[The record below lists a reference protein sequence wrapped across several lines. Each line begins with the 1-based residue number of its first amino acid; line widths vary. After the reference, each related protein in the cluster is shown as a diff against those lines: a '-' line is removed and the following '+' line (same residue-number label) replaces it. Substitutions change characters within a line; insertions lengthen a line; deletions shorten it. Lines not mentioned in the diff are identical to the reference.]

1 MIDFTHLHVHT
12 QFSILDGAASIKGLL
27 SKAKETGM
35 TALAITD
42 HGNMYGVLEFSNQAA
57 KYGIKPIIGC
67 EVYVAEHS
75 HFDKSSKEDRSG
87 YHLILLARNMTG
99 YRNLSK
105 LVSLGFTE
113 GFYYTP
119 RIDMD
124 ILSKYHEGIIACSAC
139 LGGQLPKAIT
149 RHNPLPQ
156 EGNDFKAYP
165 FDLAKSEEVLK
176 RYLDIFG
183 EDFYLEL
190 QRHGYREQELVNHAM
205 LKLADK
211 YQLKVIATNDVHY
224 VNKEDFEAHNILI
237 CLNTGKDLDD
247 AEGMHYTGN
256 EYLKTPEEMQEL
268 FHDIPQAISNT
279 RDLVDKI
286 EPFKLTRDVI
296 LPKFPI
302 PEGFES
308 EFQYLEH
315 LTWEG
320 AARRWPEIIEST
332 RERLEFELATIK
344 RMGFPGYFL
353 IVWDFIDA
361 ARKMGVRVGPGR
373 GSAAGS
379 AVAYCLGITN
389 IDPIK
394 YQLLFERFL
403 NPERISMPDVDIDFD
418 DEGRGRVIQYVI
430 EKYGK
435 EKVAQIITFGSMA
448 ARSSIRDVARVLKL
462 ELSEADR
469 LAKLVPEGPKIS
481 LESAFAEVPELNDAR
496 NQGPELVKKTLN
508 FAKTLE
514 GSIRN
519 TGVHACGVIIGPE
532 DLKEHVPLG
541 IAKDSDMPV
550 TQFEGKLVESIG
562 LLKMDFLGLKTLS
575 IINDALLN
583 IKKRHGID
591 IDIDS
596 IPLEDEE
603 TFALFCRGDTTAV
616 FQFESDGMK
625 KHLQDLQPN
634 RFEDI
639 IAMNALYRPGPMKYI
654 PNYISRKQGR
664 EKIEYDFPVMEEYLS
679 ETYGITV
686 YQEQVMLLSQA
697 MAGFTK
703 GEADGLRKAMGK
715 KLRDVMDKL
724 KSKFLEGCIKNN
736 LDKSKAEKIW
746 GDWEAFAE
754 YAFNKSHST
763 CYSYVAY
770 QTAYLKAHYTAEF
783 MAANLTH
790 NLNNIEEIS
799 SLVAECKRLKINV
812 LGPDINESEL
822 KFTVNKEGDIRFGMG
837 AIKNVGEGPVEAII
851 EEREATGPFNSIFDF
866 VKRINLRACNKKSI
880 ESLAKAGA
888 FDGFPNCHRAQFF
901 FVDKDN
907 ITFIEKLI
915 RFATAHQNN
924 QNSSQFSLFG
934 EAAGGGNIPDPELP
948 TCEPWSN
955 LEQLRFE
962 NEVTGYYISG
972 HPLDDYKIEIKN
984 FCNINISRLSD
995 LASLSGRDVSF
1006 AGIITSVNHRT
1017 TKTGKPFGQFVV
1029 EDYTDSIQITLFS
1042 EDYMKQR
1049 HMLLTGTFVY
1059 IKAKIQPQ
1067 FRDSDRLDIKVGSIN
1082 LLSEI
1087 AEKLT
1092 HSVTLEIPLSQLSEP
1107 LIEAI
1112 SEQAHHFPGSC
1123 RLKVVV
1129 YDEMEECRVEMQAK
1143 KIKVEASAFL
1153 KLLNTYHF
1161 LNYSLN

>member
-1 MIDFTHLHVHT
+1 MTDFTHLHVHT
-12 QFSILDGAASIKGLL
+12 QFSILDGAASIKGLIK
-27 SKAKETGM
+27 KAKDSGM

-42 HGNMYGVLEFSNQAA
+42 HGNMYGVLEFANQANKA
-57 KYGIKPIIGC
+57 GIKPIIGC
-67 EVYVAEHS
+67 EVYITEKTR
-75 HFDKSSKEDRSG
+75 FDKSAREDRSG
-87 YHLILLARNMTG
+87 YHLILLAKNMTG

-105 LVSLGFTE
+105 LVSLGFIE

-124 ILSKYHEGIIACSAC
+124 ILTQYSEGLIASSAC

-149 RHNPLPQ
+149 RFNPLP
-156 EGNDFKAYP
+156 EKGDNFSDYP
-165 FDLAKSEEVLK
+165 FEFSKAEEVLLQYK
-176 RYLDIFG
+176 SIFG

-190 QRHGYREQELVNHAM
+190 QRHGYREQELVNQAM

-211 YQLKVIATNDVHY
+211 HNLKVIATNDVHY
-224 VNKEDFEAHNILI
+224 VNKEDHDAHTILI
-237 CLNTGKDLDD
+237 CLNTGKDLED

-256 EYLKTPEEMQEL
+256 EYLKTPEEMAHL
-268 FHDIPQAISNT
+268 FQDIPQAISNT
-279 RDLVDKI
+279 RDLVDKV
-286 EPFKLTRDVI
+286 EEFKLTRDVI

-302 PEGFES
+302 PEGFET
-308 EFQYLEH
+308 EDDYLAH

-320 AARRWPEIIEST
+320 ANRRWSEITPEIK
-332 RERLEFELATIK
+332 ERLDFELTTVK

-361 ARKMGVRVGPGR
+361 ARNMGVRVGPGR

-430 EKYGK
+430 DKYGK

-462 ELSEADR
+462 ELPEADR
-469 LAKLVPEGPKIS
+469 LAKLVPEGPKVS
-481 LESAFAEVPELNDAR
+481 LESAFSEVPELNDAKTKGTDLIR
-496 NQGPELVKKTLN
+496 KTLN
-508 FAKTLE
+508 FAQTLE

-541 IAKDSDMPV
+541 TAKDSDMPV
-550 TQFEGKLVESIG
+550 TQFEGKLVESVG

-591 IDIDS
+591 IDIDT
-596 IPLEDEE
+596 IPLEDAE
-603 TFALFCRGDTTAV
+603 TFALFSRGDTTAV

-654 PNYISRKQGR
+654 PNYINRKAGR
-664 EKIEYDFPVMEEYLS
+664 EKIEYAFPVMEEYLA

-715 KLRDVMDKL
+715 KLKDVMDKL
-724 KSKFLEGCIKNN
+724 KSKFLEGCKNNN
-736 LDKSKAEKIW
+736 LDKGKAEKIW

-763 CYSYVAY
+763 CYSFVAY
-770 QTAYLKAHYTAEF
+770 QTAYLKAHYPAEF

-812 LGPDINESEL
+812 LGPDVNESEL
-822 KFTVNKEGDIRFGMG
+822 KFTVNKEGDIRFGLG

-851 EEREATGPFNSIFDF
+851 IERNENGTFNSIFDF
-866 VKRINLRACNKKSI
+866 VKRINLRACNKKCI

-888 FDGFPNCHRAQFF
+888 FDGFGSCHRAQFF
-901 FVDKDN
+901 FTDKDGLS
-907 ITFIEKLI
+907 FIEKLI

-924 QNSSQFSLFG
+924 LNSSQISLFG
-934 EAAGGGNIPDPELP
+934 ETNGGSDIPDPELP
-948 TCEPWSN
+948 NCEPWSN
-955 LEQLRFE
+955 LEQLRYE

-972 HPLDDYKIEIKN
+972 HPLDDYKVEIKN
-984 FCNINISRLSD
+984 FCNINIAKLADLSP
-995 LASLSGRDVSF
+995 LAGRDVSF
-1006 AGIITSVNHRT
+1006 AGIITAVNHRT
-1017 TKTGKPFGQFVV
+1017 TKTGKPFGQFTI
-1029 EDYTDSIQITLFS
+1029 EDYTDSTQITLFS
-1042 EDYMKQR
+1042 EDYLKQK
-1049 HMLLTGTFVY
+1049 HMLLAGNFVY

-1067 FRDSDRLDIKVGSIN
+1067 FRDSDRLDIKVNSIS

-1087 AEKLT
+1087 AEKFT

-1107 LIEAI
+1107 LIEQI
-1112 SEQAHHFPGSC
+1112 VKQAQSHPGNC
-1123 RLKVVV
+1123 KLKVVV
-1129 YDEMEECRVEMQAK
+1129 YDDQEDCRIEMLSRKV
-1143 KIKVEASAFL
+1143 KVEASGFL
-1153 KLLNTYHF
+1153 KLLNNYHF
-1161 LNYSLN
+1161 MEYSLN